1 MSKVRGFLTGLVFTL
16 MLSACGGHGNQP
28 QNATPA
34 ANTARITIENNSSST
49 ADIFIVYSDQAF
61 RVEQV
66 FGGSTTTVTMPR
78 FVAPTGSIRVLVD
91 PIGSTSAYLSDPVS
105 YRGNEDFRLTIEET
119 LYLSNFVPVARRR

>member
-1 MSKVRGFLTGLVFTL
+1 
-16 MLSACGGHGNQP
+16 
-28 QNATPA
+28 
-34 ANTARITIENNSSST
+34 
-49 ADIFIVYSDQAF
+49 
-61 RVEQV
+61 
-66 FGGSTTTVTMPR
+66 MPR